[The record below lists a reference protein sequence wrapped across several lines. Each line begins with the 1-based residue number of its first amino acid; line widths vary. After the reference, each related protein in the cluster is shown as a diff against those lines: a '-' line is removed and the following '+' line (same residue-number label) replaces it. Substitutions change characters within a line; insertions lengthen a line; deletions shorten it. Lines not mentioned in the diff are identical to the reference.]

1 MLCQLCELLFIF
13 YLALGK
19 VPVTHGCFII
29 IFFFLRGW
37 PHTPQALQ
45 KHHAKPATFC

>member
-1 MLCQLCELLFIF
+1 MLCQLCELLFLF

-19 VPVTHGCFII
+19 VPLTHGCFIL
-29 IFFFLRGW
+29 FFFLRGW
-37 PHTPQALQ
+37 PHTPQTLQ